1 MKSCKHFVRPKQQA
15 TLRKL
20 FSLFPIPP
28 PSDKTLL
35 HLWNKKFLKEIYRTI
50 QTFALQCK
58 YEAVQIFFLTPDRNM
73 FTGKFVKS
81 EMFLAVLWEHIIL
94 NVKEF
99 EFCKM
104 RERNC
109 IVKRAIFFA
118 SFCWLSDFLLEN
130 LKLKKTVDVHWNFWT
145 I

>member
-1 MKSCKHFVRPKQQA
+1 M
-15 TLRKL
+15 
-20 FSLFPIPP
+20 
-28 PSDKTLL
+28 
-35 HLWNKKFLKEIYRTI
+35 
-50 QTFALQCK
+50 QCK
-58 YEAVQIFFLTPDRNM
+58 YEVVQIFFLTPDRNM

-118 SFCWLSDFLLEN
+118 SFCWLSDFLPGN
-130 LKLKKTVDVHWNFWT
+130 LKLADKVKIPGNLKIVDKLQISGF
-145 I
+145 